1 MRALPDLRARSR
13 EAGFTL
19 VELTIVVV
27 ISTIA
32 LIAIY
37 QTLITQE
44 RTYRYQSAAIDAQG
58 TSRMALSVIAAELR
72 EISAS
77 AGQTAGFG
85 GTDLLMAT
93 RDSLRI
99 RAFRKVGIIC
109 STIAAGAG
117 QVDVWVPGE
126 LFADRDRILYYQPG
140 STNTLDDDAFA
151 QDTLSGVGAASD
163 ASCASTWSTYP
174 VQSLHG
180 VRTAALGSAAPG
192 AILRSFVNISYG
204 NNT

>member
-85 GTDLLMAT
+85 GTDLLMAA

-109 STIAAGAG
+109 STISAGAG
-117 QVDVWVPGE
+117 QVDVWVPG
-126 LFADRDRILYYQPG
+126 
-140 STNTLDDDAFA
+140 
-151 QDTLSGVGAASD
+151 
-163 ASCASTWSTYP
+163 W
-174 VQSLHG
+174 
-180 VRTAALGSAAPG
+180 
-192 AILRSFVNISYG
+192 
-204 NNT
+204 